1 MCNSV
6 RSLSCIIEVWRQI
19 NRCLSNHNPIAIW
32 VYPFFVFIASCYRSK
47 WSKKIYYI
55 CFNMCSVSNVLSTII
70 AWVLSVVFAFFTNKM
85 WVFGSKSYRA
95 KTMISESVSFL
106 ASRAFTGVLDVIIMW
121 ITVDLCR
128 FNASLW
134 KLLSN
139 IIVVI
144 LNYVLSK
151 LFVFKKK

>member
-1 MCNSV
+1 MYNAYILQKDV
-6 RSLSCIIEVWRQI
+6 NKINIQQFKNKEVIAYLFFGVCTTLI
-19 NRCLSNHNPIAIW
+19 NW
-32 VYPFFVFIASCYRSK
+32 VS
-47 WSKKIYYI
+47 YYI

-85 WVFGSKSYRA
+85 WVFGSKSFRA
-95 KTMISESVSFL
+95 KTMIPESVSFL

-121 ITVDLCR
+121 ITVDICQ